1 MVFHS
6 CAARSSQS
14 QRYEKHISEVYKDF
28 DSRRKKNEALQ
39 ADRDDMIA
47 LEETAKAVKE
57 RKK

>member
-1 MVFHS
+1 MK
-6 CAARSSQS
+6 
-14 QRYEKHISEVYKDF
+14 KHISEVYKDF

-47 LEETAKAVKE
+47 LEESVKAVKE